1 MRLLSCLL
9 ALPVMTLCA
18 PVWAVPSLFEP
29 VTDGVYVVRDDGG
42 HWAGHMSRDITHQNS
57 APYQARK
64 ILDLTNVPEDV
75 WARTQ
80 SVRVALFFMV
90 CDYSWHDD
98 PPRKGLDEAYQIV
111 VNGTVHEYPTAGGPP
126 VFIESA
132 PPTMAWYD
140 HILPKSDFVHG
151 ENEIIIRK
159 APSKTNDDYLYLGI
173 DMGERRGNSYVTF
186 DGGPWRQDMLTIPG
200 GNGEYMVRM
209 YLICNDTH
217 LKAVWRPAQ
226 QPETDDPGHLL
237 LYAGFPAP
245 SPCAA
250 GWPATALQKTRP
262 ARLEWEAVALDRRQP
277 LTVTVDASGPVKL
290 SWLDEKSNVAP
301 DGVVGSSIT
310 LPANS
315 ALRPSGLI
323 VDAPEGGALPTLHSV
338 TVEAWQSVHPR
349 PRRIDMCPTIAAPAG
364 KPADRKPSCV
374 IRDGAI
380 RLQNADLRCRFAT
393 ADTLKLVSLYNE
405 YTGTE
410 MVTDP
415 DAIGIFVVDVGDKRC
430 IGSRDFRCLSAT
442 PQGAGFVAELRL
454 EQPAL
459 RATLSV
465 GIEDEGLRMDLELRN
480 ADETP
485 VHFTTA
491 FPHLAGLVASGDP
504 AEDYYFYPLGG
515 GIYADTPALIR
526 STYGEYRALYQV
538 MDLYSPRLGGGLSL
552 RIDDTEGWLKGLS
565 LRKHVRGVG
574 GLTIDKLVPRTR
586 DEYKC
591 ANSLDEVEGT
601 GFACEYLRR
610 TRGPGESF
618 RPGPAVIS
626 AHPGDWH
633 VTMERYSAWAHD
645 VWSFRP
651 YPSRLKEIRNM
662 MPYGWAGDFLFRDGK
677 YRTDLVEPPRPG
689 LGRTRTDCVE
699 LMSWWEWSPLGP
711 FATPFDRLS
720 EVMSEDQ
727 IKRWQNYF
735 VKDPVT
741 GQTMWNNG
749 PNAYDGYNDRFGGL
763 PAFREFVR
771 TCQEQGALVTLY
783 TDPFRL
789 DHGCALGRE
798 KGELWGVIGPD
809 GEYTTSYEVWNPCHD
824 TPEVRE
830 WVATTTG
837 RIMRETGAD
846 GIRLD
851 EYGHA
856 GHTCFSDLHEHTYQ
870 EPGVSQWN
878 KAVAETCR
886 MVHAEMDR
894 VRPDLVLTTEF
905 PGYDYMMQ
913 YLEGAI
919 TYDLSITA
927 CALRPLEC
935 NIQRF
940 YFPECKPYELDY
952 HHTHQGLIKKF
963 WNGAESFE
971 QYHPLNMHIIL
982 GENGDVYQGRDFW
995 PLIPSLSPHVYINQ
1009 FGGSRPA
1016 GLGGLPAA
1024 TASATGAKTIY
1035 HVYNATGHTFEGPAL
1050 KLSLRPDE
1058 HLFDLL
1064 NCREHDAWGAD
1075 GRTDERGD
1083 VEVGVALLRDHV
1095 ACLAR
1100 LPRLL
1105 SLAPDGSVT
1114 ISAGKLPKGKLTLVI
1129 CGLQGEALASQ
1140 EFKTGANRLDL
1151 SGLAADAHPACVK
1164 LMADG
1169 TLLDVAE
1176 LPVAR
1181 GG

>member
-1 MRLLSCLL
+1 MRLLSCVL

-18 PVWAVPSLFEP
+18 PVWAVPSLFEQ
-29 VTDGVYVVRDDGG
+29 VNEGVYVVRDDGG

-57 APYQARK
+57 ALYQARK

-80 SVRVALFFMV
+80 SVRVAVFFMV

-132 PPTMAWYD
+132 PPTMAWFD

-159 APSKTNDDYLYLGI
+159 APSNTNDDYLYLGI
-173 DMGERRGNSYVTF
+173 DMGEQRGNSSVTF
-186 DGGPWRQDMLTIPG
+186 DGGPWRQDKLTIPG

-217 LKAVWRPAQ
+217 LKAVWRPEQ
-226 QPETDDPGHLL
+226 QPELDDPGYLL

-250 GWPATALQKTRP
+250 DWPATALQQSRP
-262 ARLEWEAVALDRRQP
+262 ARLEWESVAFDRQQP
-277 LTVTVDASGPVKL
+277 LTVTVEAAGPVKL
-290 SWLDEKSNVAP
+290 SWLDEKGNIAP

-323 VDAPEGGALPTLHSV
+323 VAAPEGNALPTLSSV
-338 TVEAWQSVHPR
+338 TVDGWQAVHPR
-349 PRRIDMCPTIAAPAG
+349 PQRIDMCPTIAAPAG

-374 IRDGAI
+374 IREGSI
-380 RLQNADLRCRFAT
+380 RLQNADLRCRFTT

-405 YTGTE
+405 YTATE

-415 DAIGIFVVDVGDKRC
+415 DAIGLFIVDTGGERYV
-430 IGSRDFRCLSAT
+430 GSRDFRCLSAT
-442 PQGAGFVAELRL
+442 PQGSGFVAELRL

-465 GIEDEGLRMDLELRN
+465 GIEDEGLRMGLKLVN
-480 ADETP
+480 VGAAP
-485 VHFTTA
+485 VDFTTV
-491 FPHLAGLVASGDP
+491 FPHLAGLTASGEP
-504 AEDYYFYPLGG
+504 EADYYFYPLGG

-526 STYGEYRALYQV
+526 STYGEYQALYQV
-538 MDLYSPRLGGGLSL
+538 MDLYSPRLGGGLFV
-552 RIDDTEGWLKGLS
+552 RIDDRDGWHKGLA
-565 LRKHVRGVG
+565 LRKHLKGRGT
-574 GLTIDKLVPRTR
+574 LTVEKLPSRTR
-586 DEYKC
+586 DEYLC
-591 ANSLDEVEGT
+591 ANPLEEVEGT

-610 TRGPGESF
+610 TRAPGGSF
-618 RPGPAVIS
+618 EPSAAVIA

-633 VTMERYSAWAHD
+633 ATMEHYAAWAHD
-645 VWSFRP
+645 VWEFRP
-651 YPSRLKEIRNM
+651 YPSRLKSIRNM
-662 MPYGWAGDFLFRDGK
+662 MPHGWATDLLFKDGK
-677 YRTDLVEPPRPG
+677 YRTDLVAPPKPG
-689 LGRTRTDCVE
+689 LGRTMTDCVE

-711 FATPFDRLS
+711 FATPFDKLS
-720 EVMSEDQ
+720 EVMSESE
-727 IKRWQNYF
+727 IKRWQPYF

-741 GQTMWNNG
+741 GETMWNNG

-763 PAFREFVR
+763 PAFRECVR
-771 TCQEQGALVTLY
+771 NCQEQGALVTLY

-789 DHGCALGRE
+789 DHGCDLGRE

-809 GEYTTSYEVWNPCHD
+809 GEYTTSYEVWNPCHE

-830 WVATTTG
+830 WVATTME

-851 EYGHA
+851 EYGHH
-856 GHTCFSDLHEHTYQ
+856 GYTCFSDLHEHTYG

-878 KAVAETCR
+878 KAVTEAIQ
-886 MVHAEMDR
+886 MIHAGMDR

-905 PGYDYMMQ
+905 PAYDYMMRH
-913 YLEGAI
+913 LEGCI
-919 TYDLSITA
+919 TYDLWLTA

-940 YFPECKPYELDY
+940 YFPECKPYELDL

-982 GENGDVYQGRDFW
+982 GENEDVYQGRDFW
-995 PLIPSLSPHVYINQ
+995 PLIPSISPHVYINQ

-1016 GLGGLPAA
+1016 GLGGEPAVA
-1024 TASATGAKTIY
+1024 TPTTRGKTMY
-1035 HVYNATGHTFEGPAL
+1035 HLYNATGHTFEGPAL
-1050 KLSLRPDE
+1050 KISLRPDE

-1083 VEVGVALLRDHV
+1083 IEVSVALLRDHV

-1105 SLAPDGSVT
+1105 SLAPDGGVT
-1114 ISAGKLPKGKLTLVI
+1114 ISAGKLPKGKLSLVI
-1129 CGLQGEALASQ
+1129 CGLQGEELASQ
-1140 EFKTGANRLDL
+1140 EFNSGANRLDL
-1151 SGLAADAHPACVK
+1151 SGLPADAHPTCVK

-1176 LPVAR
+1176 LPAAR